1 MSKTIRQVCDR
12 EYRSAVRA
20 IRPPLARESA
30 GRSVTAP
37 PVVVQGRG
45 TPWVNTSNLDV
56 SRAQIVRKGC
66 TVEFL
71 GGVRVKVTKVRLGRF
86 WHDGCGGRWSYTPCA
101 SVRVVNQ

>member
-12 EYRSAVRA
+12 EYRAAVRA

-45 TPWVNTSNLDV
+45 TRNKLVWL
-56 SRAQIVRKGC
+56 Q
-66 TVEFL
+66 L
-71 GGVRVKVTKVRLGRF
+71 RF
-86 WHDGCGGRWSYTPCA
+86 ELEDMAGKP
-101 SVRVVNQ
+101 